1 METSEFLATV
11 DRIHDEARQRGLF
24 FQVADDGP
32 IRDRR
37 IGLGGRP
44 VVSFS
49 SCSYLGL
56 EHHPALIAGVHDAV
70 QRYGTQFSSSRGY
83 VSAPPYARLE
93 EMLEQIFGGPVLVA
107 STTTLG
113 HQSTLPVLLSE
124 RDGIVL
130 DHQVHHSVQVA
141 ARLAQAGGARVSIV
155 KHGQLERAVDE
166 VRRLSS
172 TCDRVWFA
180 VDGVFSMYG
189 DLVPLGLL
197 HEVLAVADN
206 VWLYVDDAHG
216 MSWAGRHGRG
226 SFLSRM
232 PLHDRL
238 VLATSLNKAFAAAGG
253 VVVFPDPAMRD
264 RVMRCG
270 GAHVFSGPI
279 QPPMLGAALA
289 SARVHLSDE
298 ITGYQK
304 ALAERVAF
312 CHEQFD
318 ACGLTLLD
326 RNESPIFFLRTGL
339 PRVAFEVAQRMLAEG
354 FYVTPSVYPSVP
366 LARAGIRFTVTASH
380 AFTDIRRAI
389 TALGEHLPHVLR
401 RHGRTVADL
410 DEAFAS
416 ALPRYQPTALLPAG
430 TVPAAPARSGA
441 AAPQA
446 STPGPDTGRLRVE
459 HHTTIQALEPALW
472 NELLGTVGSCS
483 HAAMQLAE
491 GVFRDAL
498 RPEYDWDFDYVLVR
512 DADDRVVAA
521 SFFTTMLNKDD
532 MLMRHEVSQ
541 AVEARRR
548 RDPYFLTSRIV
559 TMGSGF
565 SEGNHLYLDRSGPWR
580 AALAML
586 LETAARIQDERDAT
600 ALLLRDLPGDD
611 AELDGFIH
619 DQGFVRVP
627 MFDSHHLRVDFAD
640 EEEWLATLSRRK
652 RRHLRGIIARSE
664 HVRREVYGR
673 AAGRV
678 PDRDLL
684 RRLYLMYRAVSSRK
698 LRLNVFP
705 LPERLVAALCD
716 SPAWELVTVHL
727 DPAAG
732 GPADGHPVAWYA
744 AHMHAGHY
752 APFLCGLDYD
762 YVFEHGAYR
771 AMILQVVRR
780 ARELGMVEV
789 HMGMDADLE
798 KSRFGS
804 ERRTHCVYL
813 RARDHFNGQL
823 LQEIVA
829 EVGLHPSAR

>member
-1 METSEFLATV
+1 METSEFLSTV
-11 DRIHDEARQRGLF
+11 DRIHGEAWDRGLF
-24 FQVADDGP
+24 FQVADDAP

-37 IGLGGRP
+37 IGMSGRP

-56 EHHPALIAGVHDAV
+56 ELHPALIAGVHDAV

-83 VSAPPYARLE
+83 VSAPPYAELE
-93 EMLEQIFGGPVLVA
+93 SLLEQLFGGHVLVT

-124 RDGIVL
+124 RDAIVM

-155 KHGQLERAVDE
+155 KHGHLERAIDE
-166 VRRLSS
+166 VARLARS
-172 TCDRVWFA
+172 CDRVWFA

-197 HEVLAVADN
+197 HEILGVADN

-238 VLATSLNKAFAAAGG
+238 VLATSLNKAFSAAGG
-253 VVVFPDPAMRD
+253 CVVFPDAAMRD

-298 ITGYQK
+298 IVGYQE
-304 ALAERVAF
+304 ALAERVDF
-312 CHEQFD
+312 CHQRFD
-318 ACGLTLLD
+318 ALELPLLD
-326 RNESPIFFLRTGL
+326 RNDSPIFFLRTGL

-380 AFTDIRRAI
+380 AFADIRRAI
-389 TALGEHLPHVLR
+389 GALGEHLPTVLR
-401 RHGRTVADL
+401 EVGTTAAEL
-410 DEAFAS
+410 DDAFAS
-416 ALPRYQPTALLPAG
+416 ALPRYQATALLPDG
-430 TVPAAPARSGA
+430 SVPAASVERDRAATSGSVA
-441 AAPQA
+441 ATA
-446 STPGPDTGRLRVE
+446 SLRVE
-459 HHTTIQALEPALW
+459 HHTTIDAIDPVLW
-472 NELLGTVGSCS
+472 NRLLGTVGSCS

-491 GVFRDAL
+491 GVFRDEL

-512 DADDRVVAA
+512 DAADRVVAA
-521 SFFTTMLNKDD
+521 TFFTTMLNKDD
-532 MLMRHEVSQ
+532 MLMRDEVSQ
-541 AVEARRR
+541 AVEERRR
-548 RDPYFLTSRIV
+548 SDPYFLTSRIV
-559 TMGSGF
+559 SMGSGF
-565 SEGNHLYLDRSGPWR
+565 SEGNHLYLDRSGPWQ
-580 AALAML
+580 AALGL
-586 LETAARIQDERDAT
+586 LLDAATQIHDQREA
-600 ALLLRDLPGDD
+600 AVLLLRDLPGSD
-611 AELDGFIH
+611 AALDGFIH
-619 DQGFVRVP
+619 DRGFVRVP
-627 MFDSHHLRVDFAD
+627 MFDSHHLRLDHTD
-640 EEEWLATLSRRK
+640 EEQWLASLSRRK
-652 RRHLRGIIARSE
+652 RKHLRGIIAQSV
-664 HVRREVYGR
+664 HVRREVYGM
-673 AAGRV
+673 AEGRV
-678 PDRDLL
+678 PDSDLL
-684 RRLYLMYRAVSSRK
+684 RRLYMMYRAVSSRK

-705 LPERLVAALCD
+705 LPERLLHALCE

-732 GPADGHPVAWYA
+732 GPADGAPVAWYA
-744 AHMHAGHY
+744 AHRHAGHY
-752 APFLCGLDYD
+752 APFLCGLDYN
-762 YVFEHGAYR
+762 YVFDHGAYR

-780 ARELGMVEV
+780 AHELGMAEI

-804 ERRTHCVYL
+804 VRHDNCVYL
-813 RARDHFNGQL
+813 QARDHFNGQL

-829 EVGLHPSAR
+829 EVGLHPQAR